1 MPRTSPALLT
11 VAIIGLWAAAVPL
24 VQSGDAAQVAVQES
38 LRPRDLL
45 KFDFFVPGRAEFTAG
60 PWRGVS
66 NLTDRATIRRT
77 LQELVSSGVLSSYRA
92 GTEAIGG
99 EEAQQH
105 LVAERRTV
113 LCTPWWMPI
122 SA

>member
-1 MPRTSPALLT
+1 
-11 VAIIGLWAAAVPL
+11 
-24 VQSGDAAQVAVQES
+24 
-38 LRPRDLL
+38 
-45 KFDFFVPGRAEFTAG
+45 
-60 PWRGVS
+60 VS

-92 GTEAIGG
+92 GTEAIWG